1 MNYEV
6 PNFGP
11 DSEITNVD
19 ESIAGAEKTLNMK
32 WNPKEVDA
40 PDIVQYPT
48 GRALDVDMKT
58 SLKNLGD
65 TQS

>member
-11 DSEITNVD
+11 DSEITNVH
-19 ESIAGAEKTLNMK
+19 ESIAGAEKSTGHK
-32 WNPKEVDA
+32 WEPKEVDA

-48 GRALDVDMKT
+48 GRPLDVDMQT